1 MDHDFNE
8 QEPAGSPG
16 GPPGAFPPGA
26 YPPGAYPPGA
36 YPPGAYPP
44 GAYPPGYP
52 PQVIIEKKSNTGLIL
67 GIIAIVLLVLCAL
80 PTLAILA
87 VTFLGRQASSK
98 FSSVG
103 STIDDVRLTVVCLPA
118 LFRFRRYG

>member
-16 GPPGAFPPGA
+16 G
-26 YPPGAYPPGA
+26 
-36 YPPGAYPP
+36 PPGAYPP

-87 VTFLGRQASSK
+87 VTFLAGRRPASSARWARP
-98 FSSVG
+98 SMTCG
-103 STIDDVRLTVVCLPA
+103 SRSCACPPCSAFADMDEPA
-118 LFRFRRYG
+118 PGRVSAAGS